1 MDIEEQKVKSP
12 SPRTQRLKIENEKLR
27 DEWDTGCCSKTD
39 KHYLKF
45 ITQIVMGS
53 SVMIFSMIQI
63 ARGAD
68 SPEIYFSMLSGTLG
82 IFIPNPNIPD
92 R

>member
-1 MDIEEQKVKSP
+1 MDIEEQKANN
-12 SPRTQRLKIENEKLR
+12 SPRTQRLKIENEKLQN
-27 DEWDTGCCSKTD
+27 EWTGCCSKTD

-45 ITQIVMGS
+45 ITQIAMGS
-53 SVMIFSMIQI
+53 SVMIFSMVQI

-82 IFIPNPNIPD
+82 IFIPHPQIEKD
-92 R
+92 